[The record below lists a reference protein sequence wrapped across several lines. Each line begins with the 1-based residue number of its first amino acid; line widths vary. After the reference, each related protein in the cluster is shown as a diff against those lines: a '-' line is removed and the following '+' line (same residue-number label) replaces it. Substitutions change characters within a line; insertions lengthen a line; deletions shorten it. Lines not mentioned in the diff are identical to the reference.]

1 MASMKRRHGDRRIK
15 SSRKVE
21 GNKRNEDRRAF
32 QIFPKP
38 TDCPLNPREKRNR
51 FLSRGQS
58 AFAALKVFPPLPH
71 IMACPFP
78 FPPLGFLNRVMLAL
92 GACIAATTH
101 AASESR
107 AIASRPNI
115 ILLLPDQMRGS
126 AMGVAGN
133 PEVQSPHIDRLARE
147 GIRFKRTYANVP
159 VCCPARA
166 ILLTGTYPQVNG
178 MIANDLRLRESETT
192 LAEIFRDAGYRTGFV
207 GKWHLDGGPREPGFV
222 PPGPRR
228 QGFDFW
234 AAYQCHHQ
242 HFLPYYF
249 RDTPEMILVPKFEP
263 EASCDFAV
271 EFLKTKSADR
281 PFFLMVQM
289 GPPHDPY
296 GAPDD
301 YLKRYDP
308 AKLTMPKSWQPN
320 SESRPATN
328 AIPAKYRRPDSPN
341 ATYVKT
347 GGREELAAYY
357 AAITAVDDQVGRLL
371 QTLKDTGQDE
381 NTIILF
387 TSDHGDMLGS
397 HGLRRK
403 RKPHEESAGVPGLI
417 RWPARIP
424 AGREVDT
431 LFSHIDMPATLLGL
445 AGLTVP
451 AHMQGADLSRVAL
464 GQTTAGPDAV
474 LLQIFVPFRPDQITA
489 PWRGLITDRY
499 TYARYENAPWVLFD
513 NQRDPAQMTNL
524 AADPAHTALRSDLDA
539 KLAALM
545 ASKGDAWSFNSQEH
559 VEEGARLYSKA
570 TYYSLQDYLAA
581 TKLEPVQSK

>member
-1 MASMKRRHGDRRIK
+1 MPDLSLPLRCRLLA
-15 SSRKVE
+15 
-21 GNKRNEDRRAF
+21 RA
-32 QIFPKP
+32 
-38 TDCPLNPREKRNR
+38 L
-51 FLSRGQS
+51 
-58 AFAALKVFPPLPH
+58 
-71 IMACPFP
+71 
-78 FPPLGFLNRVMLAL
+78 LAICAIL
-92 GACIAATTH
+92 TTTTRAAT
-101 AASESR
+101 AAATQPR
-107 AIASRPNI
+107 RPNI
-115 ILLLPDQMRGS
+115 ILLLPDQMRAS
-126 AMGVAGN
+126 AMGVSGN
-133 PEVQSPHIDRLARE
+133 PDVQSPHIDRLARE

-178 MIANDLRLRESETT
+178 MMANDLRLRESETT
-192 LAEIFRDAGYRTGFV
+192 IAELLRDAGYRTGFV
-207 GKWHLDGGPREPGFV
+207 GKWHLDGGPREPGFI

-234 AAYQCHHQ
+234 AAYECHHQ

-271 EFLKTKSADR
+271 EFIKTKSAER

-301 YLKRYDP
+301 YMKRYDP
-308 AKLTMPKSWQPN
+308 EKLTMPKSWQPN
-320 SESRPATN
+320 SESLPASN

-397 HGLRRK
+397 HGMRRK

-424 AGREVDT
+424 AGQAVDT

-445 AGLTVP
+445 AGLPVP
-451 AHMQGADLSRVAL
+451 EKMQGADLSRVAL
-464 GQTTAGPDAV
+464 GQTTAGPAAV
-474 LLQIFVPFRPDQITA
+474 LLQIFVPYRPDQITT

-524 AADPAHTALRSDLDA
+524 AADPTHGKLRGELDA
-539 KLAALM
+539 QLAALM
-545 ASKGDAWSFNSQEH
+545 VAKRDAWSFNSPEF
-559 VEEGARLYSKA
+559 VEEDARLYGKA
-570 TYYSLQDYLAA
+570 TYYSVQEYLAA
-581 TKLEPVQSK
+581 TKAFPQPTR